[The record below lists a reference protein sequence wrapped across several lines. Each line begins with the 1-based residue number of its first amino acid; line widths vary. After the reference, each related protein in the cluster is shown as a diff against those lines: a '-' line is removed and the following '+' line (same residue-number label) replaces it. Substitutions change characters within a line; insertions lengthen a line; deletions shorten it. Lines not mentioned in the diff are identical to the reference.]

1 MLNLKYDF
9 FSWLVTALAMD
20 LWPCLFHQN
29 MQPFEIIGCALQYE
43 RYYKGKLL
51 CSEDAHTICNAVSPQ
66 PISLELFETAV
77 IPHGDDSFITPV
89 IGFGDVVV
97 TENSSDVFY
106 IRKKHRDN
114 KRLFYLGVFNSASE
128 AKSAEVYTGENLLLR
143 SVSLVFC

>member
-1 MLNLKYDF
+1 
-9 FSWLVTALAMD
+9 
-20 LWPCLFHQN
+20 
-29 MQPFEIIGCALQYE
+29 
-43 RYYKGKLL
+43 L

-77 IPHGDDSFITPV
+77 TPHGDDSFITPV

-128 AKSAEVYTGENLLLR
+128 TKSAEVYTCENLLLR
-143 SVSLVFC
+143 SVSLAFC

>member
-1 MLNLKYDF
+1 MNGITNANF
-9 FSWLVTALAMD
+9 
-20 LWPCLFHQN
+20 
-29 MQPFEIIGCALQYE
+29 CAQ
-43 RYYKGKLL
+43 KI
-51 CSEDAHTICNAVSPQ
+51 EDAHTICNAVSPQ

-77 IPHGDDSFITPV
+77 TPHGDDSFITPV

-143 SVSLVFC
+143 SVSLAFC